1 MLFKLFIRA
10 PEASHEGDVM
20 TEHDKEFQAL
30 ARKIKELPRVA
41 EPSSRRMDYF
51 ALIVFV
57 LCLLIFDTETWL
69 QQLLLVVLA
78 VTAVLVLWFCL
89 RVEQRT
95 RK

>member
-1 MLFKLFIRA
+1 
-10 PEASHEGDVM
+10 M

-30 ARKIKELPRVA
+30 ARTIKELPRVA

-69 QQLLLVVLA
+69 QRLLLVVLA

-95 RK
+95 RQ